1 MLPPIFGVFKSG
13 GGIAS
18 GTHPG
23 SHGRMIEVEGLTKR
37 YGRFTALDGVS
48 FAIRKGEVVGLLG
61 PNGAGKST
69 TMKIL
74 TCFVSAT
81 AGRASVAGFD
91 TFDDPLKVRERI
103 GYLPENCPLY
113 PDAEVTG
120 FLEFCARVRGIAPKA
135 RKAALERVIA
145 DCSLEAVRH
154 RPIGQLSKGYRQRVG
169 LAQALLHDPDVLILD
184 EPTSGLDPNQIRDIL
199 GLIARLGGERTVI
212 HSTHILSEVEA
223 TSDRV
228 LIINKGRIVAE
239 GAPRELA
246 ASLKGAGAVGGAG
259 PVVRATLRGPGVL
272 ERLAAASF
280 VASVE
285 PDADADVAVGDGFV
299 RVRVQGR
306 DGREG
311 RDLSV
316 DLYRLAAESGWDLS
330 ELRPERARLE
340 EVFAEL
346 TLERNAS

>member
-1 MLPPIFGVFKSG
+1 
-13 GGIAS
+13 
-18 GTHPG
+18 
-23 SHGRMIEVEGLTKR
+23 MIEVEGLTKR

-91 TFDDPLKVRERI
+91 TFDHPLKVREQI

-120 FLEFCARVRGIAPKA
+120 FLEFCAQVRGIPPKS
-135 RKAALERVIA
+135 RKAALERVVA
-145 DCSLEAVRH
+145 DCALEAVRR
-154 RPIGQLSKGYRQRVG
+154 RPIGELSKGYRQRVG
-169 LAQALLHDPDVLILD
+169 LAQALLHNPAVLILD

-199 GLIARLGGERTVI
+199 GLIARLGSERTVI

-239 GAPRELA
+239 GAPRDL
-246 ASLKGAGAVGGAG
+246 GAGRVGGAG
-259 PVVRATLRGPGVL
+259 PVIHATLRGEGAL
-272 ERLAAASF
+272 ERLLERLRAADFVESVKTETVGEGDLPEGFFRVAVCGRDGRDESVDLFRLAAAS
-280 VASVE
+280 
-285 PDADADVAVGDGFV
+285 GG
-299 RVRVQGR
+299 
-306 DGREG
+306 
-311 RDLSV
+311 
-316 DLYRLAAESGWDLS
+316 DLS
-330 ELRPERARLE
+330 ELRAERVRLE
-340 EVFAEL
+340 EVFSEL
-346 TLERNAS
+346 TRERRAEGSAS